1 MPNSRKWG
9 KNVHIMGFISLSDS
23 EIVKELGRRLKRA
36 RLNINMTQEQLAR
49 QSGLSRKTIT
59 NVESGIGG
67 SLHTLIAMLRGLRLL
82 AELNA
87 FIPQPGISPVQ
98 LAKLQ
103 GKQRKRAS
111 QKRSK
116 NTKNTDDW
124 KWDQ

>member
-1 MPNSRKWG
+1 MNFVG
-9 KNVHIMGFISLSDS
+9 QSDS
-23 EIVKELGRRLKRA
+23 ETLKELGRRLKRA
-36 RLNINMTQEQLAR
+36 RLNINMSQEQLAR

-67 SLHTLIAMLRGLRLL
+67 SLHTLIAILRGLGLL

-116 NTKNTDDW
+116 TTKNTDDW